1 MLDYYEFLE
10 NYPEELQLLDALDA
24 LENYSISAAETLDR
38 LVSPSTNGRSDAK
51 PLQIDPIP

>member
-38 LVSPSTNGRSDAK
+38 LASPSTNERSDVK
-51 PLQIDPIP
+51 PLQIGPIP